1 MISQGNSHSIAQESS
16 EIWADQV
23 GLQPISFKSDRLL
36 SVGLSGVAAEML
48 LKRCKSVVSATPH
61 WVNHFD

>member
-23 GLQPISFKSDRLL
+23 DLQPISFKSDRLAMA
-36 SVGLSGVAAEML
+36 G
-48 LKRCKSVVSATPH
+48 P
-61 WVNHFD
+61 W